1 MEQKRMLGSSWND
14 QMEVFE
20 LCECCNLNIA
30 IYSAQRTSRS
40 SQLSLH
46 LIMDHGQVSLRC
58 MGRVGGTH
66 ALLIDVW
73 SFKCSKRQV
82 VTTFC
87 IWASNAARME
97 VPCVYNAG
105 RLGFKYQASKRG
117 GSRPAS
123 T

>member
-40 SQLSLH
+40 SQLSLP
-46 LIMDHGQVSLRC
+46 LIMDHGQVSLSD

-66 ALLIDVW
+66 APLIG
-73 SFKCSKRQV
+73 CLV
-82 VTTFC
+82 VQRLQK
-87 IWASNAARME
+87 AR
-97 VPCVYNAG
+97 CYNFLH
-105 RLGFKYQASKRG
+105 LGV
-117 GSRPAS
+117 
-123 T
+123 